1 MPLKKRRK
9 KEVKEDPNSMGNGR
23 FQCLVALERFQCLV
37 ANGKRRKNIL
47 FASSH
52 FLPTNFT

>member
-23 FQCLVALERFQCLV
+23 FQCLVA
-37 ANGKRRKNIL
+37 NGKRRKNIL